1 MPLSNLLHAAA
12 GTFPFCLRKAGIIAR
27 AHRDYHETFQS
38 GWTQMVT
45 IAADAART
53 HNFDEKTLRLT
64 LAEIARRSY
73 GDGPT
78 VNEALEDGWK
88 QGVAHSMADC
98 ILTQAEETLL
108 REFRDQLA
116 MDSAGI
122 DRKAAEQ
129 LERAST
135 DRLMLDAR
143 LAAIAVEGADAHL
156 RDLTHSLQ
164 QSRLYRDQQ
173 DALLVRAWEAAVEG
187 TLEDGLLTRDEENA
201 LARYA
206 DHFRLTPQQLN
217 RNGVQTTLN

>member
-1 MPLSNLLHAAA
+1 
-12 GTFPFCLRKAGIIAR
+12 
-27 AHRDYHETFQS
+27 
-38 GWTQMVT
+38 
-45 IAADAART
+45 
-53 HNFDEKTLRLT
+53 
-64 LAEIARRSY
+64 
-73 GDGPT
+73 
-78 VNEALEDGWK
+78 
-88 QGVAHSMADC
+88 
-98 ILTQAEETLL
+98 
-108 REFRDQLA
+108 